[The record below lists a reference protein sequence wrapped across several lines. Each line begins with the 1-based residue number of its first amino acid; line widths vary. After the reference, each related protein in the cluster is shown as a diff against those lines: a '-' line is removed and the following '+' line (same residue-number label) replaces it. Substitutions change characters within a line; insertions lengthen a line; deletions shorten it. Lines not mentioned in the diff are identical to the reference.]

1 MFFGKR
7 KKEYG
12 RREGKAMNTTKAI
25 IFFLCFWMIQS
36 TAAAKL
42 EDEHTP
48 ISFKVE
54 MLPWKQ
60 VNEVLPNKSKFTV
73 IDVETGL
80 HFRVQRR
87 AGNRH
92 ADVQP
97 LTRED
102 TKIMK
107 KIYNGKWSWKRR
119 AIIVLSHDQMI
130 AASMHGM
137 PHGAGALING
147 FPGHF
152 CIHFAGSTTHRSG
165 RADVSHEMMILKA
178 AGKLEEYLQYADP
191 YQVVNT
197 FTVAVNQQDASM
209 LDMVITNPS
218 KAKKLHRA
226 VSRIESIR
234 FANLPSRSQKN
245 TSELLCMEFALKA
258 DLYLR
263 EEGKSKK
270 TVRFI
275 MRRDHVADRWRID
288 STALLES
295 FIK

>member
-1 MFFGKR
+1 MK
-7 KKEYG
+7 
-12 RREGKAMNTTKAI
+12 TTKTI
-25 IFFLCFWMIQS
+25 IFFLCFCMIQS

-60 VNEVLPNKSKFTV
+60 VNELLPNKSKFTV

-87 AGNRH
+87 AGNKH

-102 TKIMK
+102 TKVMK

-152 CIHFAGSTTHRSG
+152 CIHFAGSTTHKSG
-165 RADVSHEMMILKA
+165 RADLSHEMMILKA
-178 AGKLEEYLQYADP
+178 AGKLDEYLQYADP
-191 YQVVNT
+191 YQIVNT
-197 FTVAVNQQDASM
+197 FTVAVNQQDMSM
-209 LDMVITNPS
+209 LDMVITNRG
-218 KAKKLHRA
+218 KANKLHRIA
-226 VSRIESIR
+226 SRIESIR
-234 FANLPSRSQKN
+234 FANLPLRSQRK
-245 TSELLCMEFALKA
+245 TSELLYMDIVRKA
-258 DLYLR
+258 DLYVR
-263 EEGKSKK
+263 GEGKSKK
-270 TVRFI
+270 TVHFI
-275 MRRDHVADRWRID
+275 MRRDHVADQWRID
-288 STALLES
+288 STALLQS
-295 FIK
+295 FTK

>member
-1 MFFGKR
+1 MKI
-7 KKEYG
+7 
-12 RREGKAMNTTKAI
+12 TKTI
-25 IFFLCFWMIQS
+25 IFFLCFCMMQS
-36 TAAAKL
+36 AAAAKL

-60 VNEVLPNKSKFTV
+60 VNKLLPNKSKFTV

-87 AGNRH
+87 AGNKH

-107 KIYNGKWSWKRR
+107 KVYNGKWSWKRR

-137 PHGAGALING
+137 PHGAGALVNG

-152 CIHFAGSTTHRSG
+152 CIHFAGSTTHKSG

-197 FTVAVNQQDASM
+197 FAVAVNQQDASM
-209 LDMVITNPS
+209 LDRVITNPS
-218 KAKKLHRA
+218 KANKLHRI

-234 FANLPSRSQKN
+234 FANLPLRFQKK
-245 TSELLCMEFALKA
+245 TSELLYIDIVLKA
-258 DLYLR
+258 ELYLR
-263 EEGKSKK
+263 GEGKSKK
-270 TVRFI
+270 TVHLI
-275 MRRDHVADRWRID
+275 MRRDHVADQWRID
-288 STALLES
+288 STALLKS
-295 FIK
+295 FTK